1 MSFLKTL
8 EEYFKKNW
16 KYIAI
21 VVGALF
27 LITAIIA
34 IRGIEFKQNPNKQL
48 EKIILYEK
56 FSGREGMQNDEAAVL
71 EDGFCDRPADV
82 LRLKCRNLQ
91 EKGCKNSNCCIWGR
105 PNTEME
111 DPGEDPIT
119 NPEGCYYGDETG
131 AKFNNSQLNLDYWY
145 YKGKDRD
152 SAERFPKGKIP
163 VIEPIKDPEGKEG
176 LEANKK
182 EAKKPIKDPKAEAQ
196 TKKNLA
202 AARDKLA
209 EKFKDPPPL
218 PVPDKD
224 PHPQG
229 AAAAAAVS
237 EKEDAE
243 REHEAETQEQTHIRM
258 DTAENRRRQEQ
269 QFAEGAHLRLKHE
282 LANRQA
288 RLNSEIGA
296 ADQLAHNK
304 KKMVAELQ
312 LTAAK
317 KDLEKKIRAADEQ
330 TVEVMVD
337 NVIANRG
344 GPGSPPAPTDL
355 AEIANK
361 EVLAS
366 RAKERA
372 AQGQA
377 DLETK
382 ERELQREA
390 VPKPMVAQVAP
401 EYNVSSNSRR
411 EELAA
416 AIGGAAAGGGNKF
429 SAITGG
435 SRAAALSAL
444 RNKFGGN
451 KFSAL
456 KNNFGGKIGGAQ
468 NMAKLMKRKM
478 GGAQNMAKFMKG
490 FLNK

>member
-176 LEANKK
+176 LEANEK

-209 EKFKDPPPL
+209 EEFKDPPPP

-258 DTAENRRRQEQ
+258 DTSENRRRQEQ

-317 KDLEKKIRAADEQ
+317 NDLEKKISAADKQ
-330 TVEVMVD
+330 TVEVLVD
-337 NVIANRG
+337 KVIANRDG
-344 GPGSPPAPTDL
+344 AGSPPAPTDL

-366 RAKERA
+366 RAKERGGTRSSRFRNKRA
-372 AQGQA
+372 
-377 DLETK
+377 
-382 ERELQREA
+382 RIA
-390 VPKPMVAQVAP
+390 VGGGRKTHGVYQVAP
-401 EYNVSSNSRR
+401 EHNVSSNSRR

-416 AIGGAAAGGGNKF
+416 AIGGAETQQVVINLV
-429 SAITGG
+429 G
-435 SRAAALSAL
+435 SFRQ
-444 RNKFGGN
+444 GV
-451 KFSAL
+451 L
-456 KNNFGGKIGGAQ
+456 KPEQ
-468 NMAKLMKRKM
+468 PH
-478 GGAQNMAKFMKG
+478 
-490 FLNK
+490 